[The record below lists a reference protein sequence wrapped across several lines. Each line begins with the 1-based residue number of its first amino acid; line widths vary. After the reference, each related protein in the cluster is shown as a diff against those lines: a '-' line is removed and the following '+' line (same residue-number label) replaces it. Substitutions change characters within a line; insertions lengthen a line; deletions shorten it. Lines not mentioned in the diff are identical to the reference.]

1 MLFSDEDAA
10 ADDCDSYGHF
20 ENVLRLFALLDS
32 LWWG

>member
-20 ENVLRLFALLDS
+20 ECVLRLFALLVS
-32 LWWG
+32 LRWC